1 MTPADQLPY
10 NQALSE
16 LEQIITTLRS
26 DNCDVD
32 SLVALTKR
40 AAELLTACRNR
51 LTTTDNELREI
62 LKSLEAE
69 K

>member
-16 LEQIITTLRS
+16 LEQIINTLRS
-26 DNCDVD
+26 DKCDVD